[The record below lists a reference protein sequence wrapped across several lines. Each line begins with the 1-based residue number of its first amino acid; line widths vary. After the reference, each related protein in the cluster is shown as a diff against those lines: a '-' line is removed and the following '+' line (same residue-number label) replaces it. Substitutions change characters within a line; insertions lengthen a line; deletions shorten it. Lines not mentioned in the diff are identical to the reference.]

1 MIEKILVVGAGI
13 SGAALARKTS
23 DGGKRVVDLI
33 DSRPHVAGNAY
44 DRRTPDGIM
53 EHVYG
58 SHIFHTSNEEVWH
71 FLNQFTGFNGYRH
84 RVLGMVEGKEI
95 PIPFSFESIRA
106 CFPEEDTR
114 KIISKLLDRYE
125 EGTKVPIMDLLKED
139 DPDLRA
145 LAGYVYE
152 HVFLHYT
159 EKQWG
164 KSPEEIDGAITARV
178 PVYVGES
185 CGYFRDAHQGIPVDG
200 YTAMVERMLD
210 SPNVHVMLNTPFSS
224 VEDPEKYTRIF
235 YTGPV
240 DELLGYRFGLLPY
253 RSERFEVETLD
264 REHYQDNAVV
274 NYPDAEHAFT
284 RVHEYKYYLGD
295 KSDRTVIAREYPE
308 PFEVGKNERYYP
320 VPSPENEALHARYVE
335 EAKREYPN
343 MRFLGR
349 LGDYRYYDMDKA
361 VARAMEVYREEFER

>member
-1 MIEKILVVGAGI
+1 MERMYLIVGAGI
-13 SGAALARKTS
+13 SGSTVAAILS
-23 DGGKRVVDLI
+23 DRSDSRIDII

-58 SHIFHTSNEEVWH
+58 SHIFHTSNDCVWR
-71 FLNQFTGFNGYRH
+71 FLSRFTGFNGYRH
-84 RVLGMVEGKEI
+84 HVLGVVGGGEV

-106 CFPEEDTR
+106 CFPKKTAE
-114 KIISKLLDRYE
+114 KMISKLLSNYK
-125 EGTKVPIMDLLKED
+125 EGSRVPIMELMKED
-139 DPDLRA
+139 DPDLRD

-164 KSPEEIDGAITARV
+164 KSPEEIDSAVTARV

-185 CGYFRDAHQGIPVDG
+185 CGYFRDKYQGIPSDG
-200 YTAMVERMLD
+200 YTAMVGRMLD
-210 SPNVHVMLNTPFSS
+210 SPKIHLSLNTTFES
-224 VEDPEKYTRIF
+224 VKNPEEYDRIF

-240 DELLGYRFGLLPY
+240 DELLGYRFGPLPY
-253 RSERFEVETLD
+253 RSESFEVETLD
-264 REHYQDNAVV
+264 REYFQDNAVV

-284 RVHEYKYYLGD
+284 RIHEYKYYLGD

-343 MRFLGR
+343 IRFLGR

-361 VARAMEVYREEFER
+361 VARAMEVYRGEFER

>member
-1 MIEKILVVGAGI
+1 MIVGAGI
-13 SGAALARKTS
+13 SGSTVAAILS
-23 DGGKRVVDLI
+23 DRSDSQI
-33 DSRPHVAGNAY
+33 DIIDFRPHIAGNAY

-71 FLNQFTGFNGYRH
+71 FLNQFTGFNDYRH
-84 RVLGMVEGKEI
+84 RVLGMVEGKEV
-95 PIPFSFESIRA
+95 PTPFSFESIRA
-106 CFPEEDTR
+106 CFPKNTAE
-114 KIISKLLDRYE
+114 KMISKLLSNYK
-125 EGTKVPIMDLLKED
+125 EGSRVPIMELIKED
-139 DPDLRA
+139 DPVLRDLA
-145 LAGYVYE
+145 DYVYE

-164 KSPEEIDGAITARV
+164 KSPEEIDSAVTARV

-185 CGYFRDAHQGIPVDG
+185 CGYFRDKYQGVPSDG

-210 SPNVHVMLNTPFSS
+210 SPKIHLSLNTTFES
-224 VEDPEKYTRIF
+224 VKNPEKYDRIF

-240 DELLGYRFGLLPY
+240 DELLGYRFGPLPY
-253 RSERFEVETLD
+253 RSESFEVETLD
-264 REHYQDNAVV
+264 REYFQDNAVV

-284 RVHEYKYYLGD
+284 RIHEYKYYLGD